1 MMTRKTLAIPL
12 VIAALTLAFQ
22 MPPAGATVAAHDDPT
37 GDASGGKDAR
47 ADITKVGISYVGGT
61 ITLATAVVNPEAPTT
76 RNWIDGDSSVE
87 WTIFHP
93 DGGEYWANLSAF
105 ASGMDASLWTEQDK
119 ELCDDQVKPSFAD
132 GKYSVS
138 FPASCLNNPKELSIS
153 GDIAYDDIA
162 SGRGKSEDMAPDDEG
177 ECCKVTPS

>member
-1 MMTRKTLAIPL
+1 MTRKFWAFPLLLAAATLVFPL
-12 VIAALTLAFQ
+12 
-22 MPPAGATVAAHDDPT
+22 PAEATSAAHDDPT
-37 GDASGGKDAR
+37 GDATGSKDPR

-93 DGGEYWANLSAF
+93 DGGEYWANFSAF
-105 ASGMDASLWTEQDK
+105 ATGLAGSLWTEQDK
-119 ELCDDQVKPSFAD
+119 ELCKGQVKPSFAD

-162 SGRGKSEDMAPDDEG
+162 AGRGKSEDAAPDDEG

>member
-1 MMTRKTLAIPL
+1 MTRRLLAIPL
-12 VIAALTLAFQ
+12 LVAVATLALQ
-22 MPPAGATVAAHDDPT
+22 LPAEATAASQDDPT
-37 GDASGGKDAR
+37 GDATGGKDPR

-61 ITLATAVVNPEAPTT
+61 ITLATSVVNPEAPTS
-76 RNWIDGDSSVE
+76 RNWIDGDTSVE

-93 DGGEYWANLSAF
+93 DGGEYSANFSAF
-105 ASGMDASLWTEQDK
+105 AAGPAGSLWTEQEQ
-119 ELCDDQVKPSFAD
+119 ELCKGQVKPSFAD

-138 FPASCLNNPKELSIS
+138 FPASCLKDPKELSIS

-162 SGRGKSEDMAPDDEG
+162 AGRGKSEDAAPNDEG

>member
-1 MMTRKTLAIPL
+1 MTRKTLAIPL

-22 MPPAGATVAAHDDPT
+22 LPAGATSASIDDPT
-37 GDASGGKDAR
+37 GDPDGAKDPR

-76 RNWIDGDSSVE
+76 RNWVDGDSSID

-93 DGGEYWANLSAF
+93 DGGEYWANFSAF
-105 ASGMDASLWTEQDK
+105 ASGPAASLFTEQDK
-119 ELCDDQVKPSFAD
+119 ELCKGQVKPSFAD

-138 FPASCLNNPKELSIS
+138 FPASCLNNPADLSIAS
-153 GDIAYDDIA
+153 DIAYDDIA
-162 SGRGKSEDMAPDDEG
+162 SGRGKSEDKAPDDEG